1 VILNNLIKRRYDT
14 FSTFSIIFAKK
25 LSMRF
30 ELTREFLSILRVKI
44 AESDLLWIKENILEL
59 HFADIA
65 EILDKLTSDEAKYI
79 YFEMDEE
86 LQADVLMELEEDVRD
101 RFLSSLSTK
110 EIADQL
116 ENLDSDDAADILGE
130 LSDEKIQEVISQM
143 EDDEAAE
150 DIVDLLNYDE
160 DTAGGLMQKEFI
172 QARVDWPVNRCLVEL
187 RRQAEDVEK
196 VYTIYVVDKLN
207 KLVGVLSLKRLL
219 FASPKSLIS
228 DLFQGKNIIYVKT
241 SDSSEDVVK
250 VMEKYDLV
258 SVPVV
263 DLQNKLVGRITLDDV
278 VDVIKEEADKDFQLA
293 SGISERIES
302 TFSVWRITKA
312 RIPWLFIAM
321 LGGTLGAQVI
331 AQFQGGITKVPALA
345 FFIPLITAMGGNV
358 GVQSS
363 AIVVQ
368 SLAKGSGQFG
378 SILQKLGKEAIVA
391 LVNGIIL
398 SAIIYGIAF
407 YFENGTLGLVVSI
420 SLFTVIVFAAL
431 FGTLI
436 PLVLNHYK
444 IDPALA
450 TGPFVTTLNDIVGL
464 FIYFTVGMLLYKM

>member
-1 VILNNLIKRRYDT
+1 
-14 FSTFSIIFAKK
+14 
-25 LSMRF
+25 MRF
-30 ELTREFLSILRVKI
+30 ELTKEFLELLREKI
-44 AESDLLWIKENILEL
+44 AEQDLLWIKDNILEL

-65 EILDKLTSDEAKYI
+65 EILDKLNNEEAKYI
-79 YFEMDEE
+79 YFQLDEE
-86 LQADVLMELEEDVRD
+86 VQADVLMELEEDVRD
-101 RFLSSLSTK
+101 RFLASLSSK

-130 LSDEKIQEVISQM
+130 LSDEQIQEVISQM

-172 QARVDWPVNRCLVEL
+172 QAKLDWPVNRCLVEL

-196 VYTIYVVDKLN
+196 VYTIYVVDDFN

-219 FASPKSLIS
+219 FASPKTKII
-228 DLFQGKNIIYVKT
+228 DLYQDKNIISVKT
-241 SDSSEDVVK
+241 SDSSEDVAK
-250 VMEKYDLV
+250 IMEKYDLV

-302 TFSVWRITKA
+302 NFSIWRNTRA
-312 RIPWLFIAM
+312 RIPWLIIAM

-331 AQFQGGITKVPALA
+331 SRFEGGITEIPALA

-368 SLAKGSGQFG
+368 SIAKGNDQFAG
-378 SILQKLGKEAIVA
+378 ILTKMYKEFLVA
-391 LVNGIIL
+391 LINGILL
-398 SAIIYGIAF
+398 SGLIFCIAY
-407 YFENGTLGLVVSI
+407 YFENSTLGLVVSI
-420 SLFTVIVFAAL
+420 SLFTVIIFAAT

-436 PLVLNHYK
+436 PLVLNRYN

-464 FIYFTVGMLLYKM
+464 FIYFTVGMLLYHI

>member
-1 VILNNLIKRRYDT
+1 
-14 FSTFSIIFAKK
+14 
-25 LSMRF
+25 MRF
-30 ELTREFLSILRVKI
+30 ELSKDFLELLRSKI
-44 AESDLLWIKENILEL
+44 EEQDLLWINENLLGL

-65 EILDKLTSDEAKYI
+65 EILDKLSNDEAKYI
-79 YFEMDEE
+79 YFQLDEE
-86 LQADVLMELEEDVRD
+86 VQADVLMELEEEVRD
-101 RFLSSLSTK
+101 RFLASLSSK

-116 ENLDSDDAADILGE
+116 ENLDSDDAADILGD
-130 LSDEKIQEVISQM
+130 LSDEKIQEVISHM

-172 QARVDWPVNRCLVEL
+172 QAKLDWPVDRCLVEL

-196 VYTIYVVDKLN
+196 VYTIYVVDDLN

-219 FASPKSLIS
+219 FASPKTKII
-228 DLFQGKNIIYVKT
+228 DLYQGKNIISVKT
-241 SDSSEDVVK
+241 SDDSEDVAK

-302 TFSVWRITKA
+302 TFSVWRITRA
-312 RIPWLFIAM
+312 RIPWLIIAM

-331 AQFQGGITKVPALA
+331 ASFEVGITQIPALA

-368 SLAKGSGQFG
+368 SLAKGNDQFG
-378 SILQKLGKEAIVA
+378 SIMQKLSKEALVA
-391 LVNGIIL
+391 LVNGLIL
-398 SAIIYGIAF
+398 SSIIFGIAY
-407 YFENGTLGLVVSI
+407 YFENSTLGLVVSI
-420 SLFTVIVFAAL
+420 SLFTVIVFAAI

-464 FIYFTVGMLLYKM
+464 FIYFTIGMLLYQI

>member
-1 VILNNLIKRRYDT
+1 
-14 FSTFSIIFAKK
+14 
-25 LSMRF
+25 MRF
-30 ELTREFLSILRVKI
+30 ELTKEFLELLREKI
-44 AESDLLWIKENILEL
+44 AEQDLLWIKDNILEL

-65 EILDKLTSDEAKYI
+65 EILDKLNNEEAKYI
-79 YFEMDEE
+79 YFQLEE
-86 LQADVLMELEEDVRD
+86 EVQADVLMELEEDVRD
-101 RFLSSLSTK
+101 RFLASLSSK

-130 LSDEKIQEVISQM
+130 LSDEQIQEVISQM

-172 QARVDWPVNRCLVEL
+172 QAKLDWPVNRCLVEL

-196 VYTIYVVDKLN
+196 VYTIYVVDDFN

-219 FASPKSLIS
+219 FASPKTKII
-228 DLFQGKNIIYVKT
+228 DLYQDKNIISVKT
-241 SDSSEDVVK
+241 SDSSEDVAK
-250 VMEKYDLV
+250 IMEKYDLV

-302 TFSVWRITKA
+302 NFSIWRNTRA
-312 RIPWLFIAM
+312 RIPWLIIAM

-331 AQFQGGITKVPALA
+331 SRFEGGITEIPALA

-368 SLAKGSGQFG
+368 SIAKGNDQFAG
-378 SILQKLGKEAIVA
+378 ILTKMYKEFLVA
-391 LVNGIIL
+391 LINGLLL
-398 SAIIYGIAF
+398 SGLIFGIAS
-407 YFENGTLGLVVSI
+407 YFENSTLGLVVS
-420 SLFTVIVFAAL
+420 
-431 FGTLI
+431 
-436 PLVLNHYK
+436 
-444 IDPALA
+444 
-450 TGPFVTTLNDIVGL
+450 
-464 FIYFTVGMLLYKM
+464 

>member
-1 VILNNLIKRRYDT
+1 
-14 FSTFSIIFAKK
+14 
-25 LSMRF
+25 MRF
-30 ELTREFLSILRVKI
+30 ELTKDFLEELRDKI
-44 AESDLLWIKENILEL
+44 TQQDLPWIKEKVLDL

-65 EILDKLTSDEAKYI
+65 EIIDKLTNNEAKYI
-79 YFEMDEE
+79 YFELDEDT
-86 LQADVLMELEEDVRD
+86 QADVLMELEEDVRD
-101 RFLSSLSTK
+101 RFLASLSSK

-116 ENLDSDDAADILGE
+116 ENLDSDDAADILGD
-130 LSDEKIQEVISQM
+130 LSDKQIQEVISHM

-172 QARVDWPVNRCLVEL
+172 QAKLDWPVNRCLVEL

-196 VYTIYVVDKLN
+196 VYTIYVVDDLN

-219 FASPKSLIS
+219 FASPETKII
-228 DLFQGKNIIYVKT
+228 DLYQGKNIISVKT
-241 SDSSEDVVK
+241 SDDNEEVAK

-302 TFSVWRITKA
+302 NASVWRITRA
-312 RIPWLFIAM
+312 RIPWLIIAM
-321 LGGTLGAQVI
+321 LGGILGAQVI
-331 AQFQGGITKVPALA
+331 ASFEIGITQVPALA

-368 SLAKGSGQFG
+368 SLAKGNDQFG
-378 SILQKLGKEAIVA
+378 SILQKLSKESVVA
-391 LVNGIIL
+391 LVNGLIL
-398 SAIIYGIAF
+398 SALIFGIAS
-407 YFENGTLGLVVSI
+407 YFENSTLGLVVSI
-420 SLFTVIVFAAL
+420 SLFTVIIFAAI

-436 PLVLNHYK
+436 PLVLNRYK

-464 FIYFTVGMLLYKM
+464 FIYFTVGMLLYQI

>member
-1 VILNNLIKRRYDT
+1 
-14 FSTFSIIFAKK
+14 
-25 LSMRF
+25 MRF
-30 ELTREFLSILRVKI
+30 ELTKEFLELLRKKI
-44 AESDLLWIKENILEL
+44 TEQDVLWIKENVLEL

-65 EILDKLTSDEAKYI
+65 EILDTLSNDEAKNI
-79 YFEMDEE
+79 YFQLEDDV
-86 LQADVLMELEEDVRD
+86 QADVLMELEEEVRD
-101 RFLSSLSTK
+101 RFLASLSSK

-116 ENLDSDDAADILGE
+116 ENLDSDDAADILGD
-130 LSDEKIQEVISQM
+130 LSDAQIQEVISQM

-172 QARVDWPVNRCLVEL
+172 QAKLDWPVNRCLVEL

-196 VYTIYVVDKLN
+196 VYTIYVVDDLN

-219 FASPKSLIS
+219 FASPKTKIIDLYS
-228 DLFQGKNIIYVKT
+228 DKNIISVKT
-241 SDSSEDVVK
+241 SDDNEEVAK

-302 TFSVWRITKA
+302 SFSVWRMTRA
-312 RIPWLFIAM
+312 RIPWLLIAM
-321 LGGTLGAQVI
+321 LGGTLGAQLI
-331 AQFQGGITKVPALA
+331 SSFEIGISKVPALA

-368 SLAKGSGQFG
+368 SLAKGNDQFG
-378 SILQKLGKEAIVA
+378 SMLSKISKEAMVGLI
-391 LVNGIIL
+391 NGLIL
-398 SAIIYGIAF
+398 ASLIYGIATL
-407 YFENGTLGLVVSI
+407 FENSTLGIVVSI
-420 SLFTVIVFAAL
+420 SLFVVIIFAAI

-436 PLVLNHYK
+436 PLVLNRYK

-464 FIYFTVGMLLYKM
+464 FIYFSVGMLLYHI

>member
-1 VILNNLIKRRYDT
+1 
-14 FSTFSIIFAKK
+14 
-25 LSMRF
+25 MRF
-30 ELTREFLSILRVKI
+30 ELTKDFLDQLREKI
-44 AESDLLWIKENILEL
+44 AEQEVHWIREHILEL
-59 HFADIA
+59 HYADIA
-65 EILDKLTSDEAKYI
+65 EILDMLSNEEGKYI
-79 YFEMDEE
+79 YFQLDEDV
-86 LQADVLMELEEDVRD
+86 QADVLMELEEEVRD
-101 RFLSSLSTK
+101 RFLASLSTK

-130 LSDEKIQEVISQM
+130 LSDEQIQEVISQM

-172 QARVDWPVNRCLVEL
+172 QAKLDWPVDRCLVEL

-196 VYTIYVVDKLN
+196 VYTIYVVDDIN

-219 FASPKSLIS
+219 FANPKTKII
-228 DLFQGKNIIYVKT
+228 DLYQGKNIISVKT
-241 SDSSEDVVK
+241 NDSSEDVAK

-293 SGISERIES
+293 SGISERIDGN
-302 TFSVWRITKA
+302 FSIWRNTRA
-312 RIPWLFIAM
+312 RIPWLIIAM

-331 AQFQGGITKVPALA
+331 SRFEVGITEIPALA

-368 SLAKGSGQFG
+368 SIAKGNDQFAG
-378 SILQKLGKEAIVA
+378 ILSKMYKEFLVA
-391 LVNGIIL
+391 LINGLLL
-398 SAIIYGIAF
+398 SAMIFGIAS
-407 YFENGTLGLVVSI
+407 YFENSTLGFVVSI
-420 SLFTVIVFAAL
+420 SLFTVIIFAAT

-436 PLVLNHYK
+436 PLVLNRYN

-464 FIYFTVGMLLYKM
+464 FIYFTVGMMLYHI

>member
-1 VILNNLIKRRYDT
+1 V
-14 FSTFSIIFAKK
+14 
-25 LSMRF
+25 RF
-30 ELTREFLSILRVKI
+30 ELTKEFLDELRAKV
-44 AESDLLWIKENILEL
+44 AEQDGHWISEHILEL
-59 HFADIA
+59 HYADIA
-65 EILDKLTSDEAKYI
+65 EVLDLLSNEEAKYI
-79 YFEMDEE
+79 YFQLEE
-86 LQADVLMELEEDVRD
+86 DVQADVLMELEEEVRD
-101 RFLSSLSTK
+101 RFLASLSTK

-130 LSDEKIQEVISQM
+130 FSEEQIQEVISQM

-160 DTAGGLMQKEFI
+160 NTAGGLMQKEFI
-172 QARVDWPVNRCLVEL
+172 QARLDWPVNRCLVEL

-196 VYTIYVVDKLN
+196 VYTIYVVDDLN
-207 KLVGVLSLKRLL
+207 KLVGLLSLKRLL
-219 FASPKSLIS
+219 FASPKTKII
-228 DLFQGKNIIYVKT
+228 DLYNGKNIISVKT
-241 SDSSEDVVK
+241 SDSKEDVAK
-250 VMEKYDLV
+250 IMEKYDLV

-293 SGISERIES
+293 SGISERIDG
-302 TFSVWRITKA
+302 TFSIWRNTRA
-312 RIPWLFIAM
+312 RIPWLIIAM

-331 AQFQGGITKVPALA
+331 SRFEVGITEIPALA

-368 SLAKGSGQFG
+368 SIAKGNDQFAG
-378 SILQKLGKEAIVA
+378 IFSKMYKEFLVA
-391 LVNGIIL
+391 LINGLLL
-398 SAIIYGIAF
+398 SVLIFGIAY
-407 YFENGTLGLVVSI
+407 YFENSTLGFVVSI
-420 SLFTVIVFAAL
+420 SLFTVIIFAAT

-436 PLVLNHYK
+436 PLILNRYD

-464 FIYFTVGMLLYKM
+464 FIYFTVGMLLYHI

>member
-1 VILNNLIKRRYDT
+1 
-14 FSTFSIIFAKK
+14 
-25 LSMRF
+25 MRF
-30 ELTREFLSILRVKI
+30 ELNKEFLEKLR
-44 AESDLLWIKENILEL
+44 ENIAAGDTAWISEHVLEL
-59 HFADIA
+59 HYADIA
-65 EILDKLTSDEAKYI
+65 EILDRLNNDEAKYI
-79 YFEMDEE
+79 YFQMEE
-86 LQADVLMELEEDVRD
+86 EVQADVLMELDEDIRD
-101 RFLSSLSTK
+101 RFLASLSSK

-130 LSDEKIQEVISQM
+130 LSEEKIQEVISQM

-172 QARVDWPVNRCLVEL
+172 RAKLDWPVNRCLVEL

-196 VYTIYVVDKLN
+196 VYTIYVVDDLN

-219 FASPKSLIS
+219 FASPKTKIV
-228 DLFQGKNIIYVKT
+228 DLYQGKNIIYMKT
-241 SDSSEDVVK
+241 NDSSEEVVK
-250 VMEKYDLV
+250 IMEKYDLV
-258 SVPVV
+258 SIPVV

-278 VDVIKEEADKDFQLA
+278 VDIIKEEADKDFQLA

-302 TFSVWRITKA
+302 TFSVWRITRA

-321 LGGTLGAQVI
+321 LGGIVGAQVI
-331 AQFQGGITKVPALA
+331 STFKGGITQVPALA

-368 SLAKGSGQFG
+368 SLAKDTGMFD
-378 SILQKLGKEAIVA
+378 SILQKLLKEALVA
-391 LVNGIIL
+391 LVNGLIL
-398 SAIIYGIAF
+398 SAFIYGIAY
-407 YFENGTLGLVVSI
+407 YFENATLGMVVSI
-420 SLFTVIVFAAL
+420 SLFCVIIFAAI
-431 FGTLI
+431 FGTMI

-464 FIYFTVGMLLYKM
+464 FIYFTVGMLLYHL